1 MGSCLTSYSLI
12 LMIAITC
19 AFICRLYAL
28 GVINVDLVAKVLKCK
43 ENSPHFASNLR
54 GYCRQVMNLGENSR
68 LLQRAKLRALSPSR
82 LGDSLWSCKLRSS
95 SLLLSL
101 SLSLP
106 LSLSLA
112 LRCSTLSTSV
122 EQEHRTE
129 SHLYTHVLCTHLHA
143 HIRAHKHSLLQYPIR
158 RSGFSNGIPSASSP
172 GDGRCGSR
180 VSEHSE
186 RLSRVLLIGDAAGSP
201 LLFLSPVQ
209 ESLLTTPLPGI

>member
-1 MGSCLTSYSLI
+1 MKLQTPRQQPTSLSL
-12 LMIAITC
+12 
-19 AFICRLYAL
+19 
-28 GVINVDLVAKVLKCK
+28 
-43 ENSPHFASNLR
+43 
-54 GYCRQVMNLGENSR
+54 
-68 LLQRAKLRALSPSR
+68 
-82 LGDSLWSCKLRSS
+82 

-101 SLSLP
+101 SPSSS

-129 SHLYTHVLCTHLHA
+129 SHLYTHVLCTHIHA
-143 HIRAHKHSLLQYPIR
+143 HIRAHKHSLLRYPIR